1 MSEVRRF
8 LEHLVELHLSGL
20 AQICMSD
27 VMAIYGPMS
36 HELPQVVRAESER
49 LSKNEKCNRKLT
61 IVLDT
66 GGGLVD
72 AVERT
77 VDVIR
82 HHYDI
87 VDFIIPDQAMSA
99 GTIFALSGDSI
110 YMDYFSRLGPI
121 DPQFLI
127 DDKWVPGLG
136 YLEKFKELNEKSM
149 DGTLTP
155 LEYAL
160 VDKMDL
166 ADLHRYEQ
174 ARDHSVELLEK
185 WLATYKFKNWDKTQT
200 KGKEVTAEMKR
211 ERANQIAVALNDT
224 TRWHAHS
231 RGISMKL
238 LVDEL
243 QLKIED
249 ISSSEIL
256 QKKLHEAHNF
266 MVDYMQ
272 NNNFPACLKTA
283 HYTEQPEEK

>member
-1 MSEVRRF
+1 MSEVRQF

-20 AQICMSD
+20 AQVCTSD

-36 HELPQVVRAESER
+36 PALPGAVRTEVEGLSNQEDFNSR
-49 LSKNEKCNRKLT
+49 LT
-61 IVLDT
+61 VVLDT

-82 HHYDI
+82 HHYKI

-99 GTIFALSGDSI
+99 GTVFALSGDNI
-110 YMDYFSRLGPI
+110 YMDYFSQLGPI

-127 DDKWVPGLG
+127 NDKWVPGLG
-136 YLEKFKELNEKSM
+136 YLEKFKELNKKTEA
-149 DGTLTP
+149 GTLTP

-174 ARDHSVELLEK
+174 AREHSVELLEK
-185 WLATYKFKNWDKTQT
+185 WLTTYKFKNWSKTQT
-200 KGKEVTAEMKR
+200 RGEIVTEDRKR
-211 ERANQIAVALNDT
+211 ERANQIAMKLNDT
-224 TRWHAHS
+224 KRWHAHS

-238 LVDEL
+238 LVNEL

-249 ISSSEIL
+249 IASSEFL
-256 QKKLHEAHNF
+256 QKKLHETHNF

-272 NNNFPACLKTA
+272 NNNISACLKTA
-283 HYTEQPEEK
+283 HYTEQTGE